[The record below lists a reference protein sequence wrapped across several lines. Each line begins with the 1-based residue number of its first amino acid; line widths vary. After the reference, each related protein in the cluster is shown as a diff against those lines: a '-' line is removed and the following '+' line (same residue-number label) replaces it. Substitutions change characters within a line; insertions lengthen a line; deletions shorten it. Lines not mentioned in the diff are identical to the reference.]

1 MLDDPRID
9 VNCRDGTD
17 VAPLVVAV
25 CRGNI
30 PLVKTLL
37 ARNDVARDPDDNK
50 GNTPLLL
57 AAWLGN
63 LPLLGIFLN
72 FPWINIWHRN
82 HKRETA
88 LALAAQEGHVDV
100 VKRFLNP
107 RLGATAYVLEDAV
120 TAVNSGGAERWYFN
134 GDIWFRRGNSALEA
148 ASSREEEIVELISHA
163 LKECGL

>member
-9 VNCRDGTD
+9 VNCRDGAD
-17 VAPLVVAV
+17 VAPLALAV
-25 CRGNI
+25 CRGSI

-37 ARNDVARDPDDNK
+37 ARNDVARDPEDNK

-63 LPLLGIFLN
+63 LPLLEIFLN
-72 FPWINIWHRN
+72 IPWINIWHRN

-88 LALAAQEGHVDV
+88 LALAAQEGHTDV
-100 VKRFLNP
+100 VKRLLDP
-107 RLGATAYVLEDAV
+107 SLGATGYVLEDAV
-120 TAVNSGGAERWYFN
+120 TAVNSGGPERWYFD

-148 ASSREEEIVELISHA
+148 ASSKEEIVELISHA

>member
-1 MLDDPRID
+1 M
-9 VNCRDGTD
+9 NCRDGTD
-17 VAPLVVAV
+17 VAPLAVAV

-72 FPWINIWHRN
+72 IPWINIWHRN

-120 TAVNSGGAERWYFN
+120 TAVNSGGRSAGILMEIFGFAGETLHSKRHQVVK
-134 GDIWFRRGNSALEA
+134 RRLWN
-148 ASSREEEIVELISHA
+148 
-163 LKECGL
+163 